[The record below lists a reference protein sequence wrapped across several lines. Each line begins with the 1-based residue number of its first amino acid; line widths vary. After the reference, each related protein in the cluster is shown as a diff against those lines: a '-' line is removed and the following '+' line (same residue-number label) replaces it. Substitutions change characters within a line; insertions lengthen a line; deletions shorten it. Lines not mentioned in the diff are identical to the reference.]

1 MVPSSALASLLLR
14 EQLRRGVRD
23 RLLLLLR
30 EQLRLDWLL
39 LLLPLLRPLAMSAQ
53 HPLSRLVTRAE
64 MALVIGG
71 GGWWVVAG
79 GEWWVVG
86 GFRLCLNLF
95 QVVNKICMNMLSK
108 LENENIK
115 INKNDCF
122 GA

>member
-95 QVVNKICMNMLSK
+95 QFVNRICINMLSK
-108 LENENIK
+108 FKKTENIK
-115 INKNDCF
+115 KNDCF